1 MGFRFRKSKKI
12 LPGVRLNFSNKSVG
26 VSLGGKH
33 ARVSVNSS
41 GKKTYSASIPGT
53 GISYVKTSSG
63 KHTSGQNHSA
73 SGGGYST
80 PQPSSPGGKKGPSS
94 GWTIFWLI
102 VFFPVGL
109 VMMWMGNWNKKVKI
123 GISAF
128 FAAVVLISFAVPT
141 DTPEADPA
149 TEVVESEVPSEIKSE
164 SASIF
169 ETTTEIGSE
178 TEPMTESY
186 SVEETNPETVE
197 ESTAS
202 SETEN
207 PPETTVET
215 AMVSSSAVA
224 VTEVAPQPAESSAPA
239 PEVPAAQPESVVTPA
254 APAPEQSA
262 MVYWTPNGKSYHTTS
277 GCSTLSR
284 SKTILSGTL
293 DEAMAAGKTDPCNVC
308 H

>member
-26 VSLGGKH
+26 VSLGGKR
-33 ARVSVNSS
+33 ARVPVNSS
-41 GKKTYSASIPGT
+41 GRKTYSASIPGT

-109 VMMWMGNWNKKVKI
+109 VMMWMGNWNRKVKI

-149 TEVVESEVPSEIKSE
+149 AEVVESEVPSEIESE

-169 ETTTEIGSE
+169 ETATEIESE
-178 TEPMTESY
+178 TESITETY
-186 SVEETNPETVE
+186 YTEESNPETTE
-197 ESTAS
+197 ESAALP
-202 SETEN
+202 ETEN
-207 PPETTVET
+207 LPETTVET
-215 AMVSSSAVA
+215 ATVPPSATA
-224 VTEVAPQPAESSAPA
+224 VTEVAPLPAESSAPA
-239 PEVPAAQPESVVTPA
+239 PEAPAAQSESVVTPT
-254 APAPEQSA
+254 PAPEQSA
-262 MVYWTPNGKSYHTTS
+262 TVYWTPGGEKYH
-277 GCSTLSR
+277 STQDCPSLAR
-284 SKTILSGTL
+284 SSTILSGSL
-293 DEAMAAGKTDPCNVC
+293 SDAQAAGKSEPCKNC

>member
-41 GKKTYSASIPGT
+41 GRKTYSASIPGT

-63 KHTSGQNHSA
+63 KHTSEQNHSA

-80 PQPSSPGGKKGPSS
+80 PQPSGPAGKKGPSS

-128 FAAVVLISFAVPT
+128 FAAIVLISFAVPT
-141 DTPEADPA
+141 DTPEADPVA
-149 TEVVESEVPSEIKSE
+149 EVVESEVPSEIESE

-169 ETTTEIGSE
+169 ETATEIESE
-178 TEPMTESY
+178 TESITETY
-186 SVEETNPETVE
+186 YTEENNPETTE
-197 ESTAS
+197 ESAALP
-202 SETEN
+202 ETEN
-207 PPETTVET
+207 LPETTVET
-215 AMVSSSAVA
+215 AMVPPSATA

-239 PEVPAAQPESVVTPA
+239 PEAPATQSESVVIPT
-254 APAPEQSA
+254 PAPEQSA
-262 MVYWTPNGKSYHTTS
+262 TVYWTPGGEKYH
-277 GCSTLSR
+277 STQDCPSLAR
-284 SKTILSGTL
+284 SSTILSGSL
-293 DEAMAAGKTDPCNVC
+293 SDALAAGKSEPCKNC

>member
-41 GKKTYSASIPGT
+41 GRKTYSASIPGT

-63 KHTSGQNHSA
+63 KHTSEQNHSA

-80 PQPSSPGGKKGPSS
+80 PQPSGPAGKKGPSS

-128 FAAVVLISFAVPT
+128 FAAIVLISFAVPT
-141 DTPEADPA
+141 DTPEADPVA
-149 TEVVESEVPSEIKSE
+149 EVVESEVPSEIESE

-169 ETTTEIGSE
+169 ETATEIESE
-178 TEPMTESY
+178 TESTTETY
-186 SVEETNPETVE
+186 YTEENNPETTE
-197 ESTAS
+197 ESAALP
-202 SETEN
+202 ETEN
-207 PPETTVET
+207 LPETTVET
-215 AMVSSSAVA
+215 AMVPPSATA

-239 PEVPAAQPESVVTPA
+239 PEAPATQSESVVIPT
-254 APAPEQSA
+254 PAPEQSA
-262 MVYWTPNGKSYHTTS
+262 TVYWTPGGEKYH
-277 GCSTLSR
+277 STQDCPSLAR
-284 SKTILSGTL
+284 SSTILSGSL
-293 DEAMAAGKTDPCNVC
+293 SDALAAGKSEPCKNC

>member
-26 VSLGGKH
+26 VSLGGKR
-33 ARVSVNSS
+33 ARVSVSSS
-41 GKKTYSASIPGT
+41 GRKTYSASIPGT
-53 GISYVKTSSG
+53 GISYVKTSSE

-109 VMMWMGNWNKKVKI
+109 VMMWMGNWNRKVKI

-149 TEVVESEVPSEIKSE
+149 AEVVESEVPSEIESE

-169 ETTTEIGSE
+169 ETATEIESE
-178 TEPMTESY
+178 TESITETY
-186 SVEETNPETVE
+186 YTEESNPETTE
-197 ESTAS
+197 ESAALP
-202 SETEN
+202 ETEN
-207 PPETTVET
+207 LPEATVET
-215 AMVSSSAVA
+215 AVVPPSVTA
-224 VTEVAPQPAESSAPA
+224 VTEVAPLPAESSAPA
-239 PEVPAAQPESVVTPA
+239 PEAPAAQSESVVTPT
-254 APAPEQSA
+254 PAPEQSA
-262 MVYWTPNGKSYHTTS
+262 TVYWTPGGEKYH
-277 GCSTLSR
+277 STQDCPSLAR
-284 SKTILSGTL
+284 SSTILSGSL
-293 DEAMAAGKTDPCNVC
+293 SDAQAAGKSEPCKNC

>member
-1 MGFRFRKSKKI
+1 MALIKCPDCGKEFSDQASACPNCGRPNIPQNADHSKASHDVHRTA
-12 LPGVRLNFSNKSVG
+12 PPS
-26 VSLGGKH
+26 SLGE
-33 ARVSVNSS
+33 
-41 GKKTYSASIPGT
+41 
-53 GISYVKTSSG
+53 
-63 KHTSGQNHSA
+63 
-73 SGGGYST
+73 
-80 PQPSSPGGKKGPSS
+80 KKGSSS

-102 VFFPVGL
+102 VFFPIGL

-149 TEVVESEVPSEIKSE
+149 TEVVESEFPSEIESE

-207 PPETTVET
+207 LPETTVET
-215 AMVSSSAVA
+215 AMVSSSTAA
-224 VTEVAPQPAESSAPA
+224 VTEVAPQPAESSASA
-239 PEVPAAQPESVVTPA
+239 PEAPAAQPESVVTPA
-254 APAPEQSA
+254 SAPEQSA
-262 MVYWTPNGKSYHTTS
+262 TVYWTPGGEKYH
-277 GCSTLSR
+277 STQDCPSLAR
-284 SKTILSGTL
+284 SSTILSGSL
-293 DEAMAAGKTDPCNVC
+293 SDAQAAGKSEPCKNC

>member
-12 LPGVRLNFSNKSVG
+12 LPGVRLNISNKSVG
-26 VSLGGKH
+26 ISLGGKH

-41 GKKTYSASIPGT
+41 GRKTYSASIPGT

-63 KHTSGQNHSA
+63 KHTSEQNHSA

-80 PQPSSPGGKKGPSS
+80 PQPSGPAGKKGPSS

-128 FAAVVLISFAVPT
+128 FAAIVLISFAVPT
-141 DTPEADPA
+141 DTPEADPVA
-149 TEVVESEVPSEIKSE
+149 EVVESEVPSEIESE

-186 SVEETNPETVE
+186 SVEETNSETVE
-197 ESTAS
+197 ESTATP
-202 SETEN
+202 ETEN
-207 PPETTVET
+207 LPETTVET
-215 AMVSSSAVA
+215 AMVSSSTAT
-224 VTEVAPQPAESSAPA
+224 VTEAAPQPAESSAPA
-239 PEVPAAQPESVVTPA
+239 PEAPATQSESVVIPT
-254 APAPEQSA
+254 PAPEQSA
-262 MVYWTPNGKSYHTTS
+262 TVYWTPNGKSYHTTS

-293 DEAMAAGKTDPCNVC
+293 DEAIAAGKTDPCNVC

>member
-12 LPGVRLNFSNKSVG
+12 LPGVRLNFSTKSVG

-41 GKKTYSASIPGT
+41 SRKTYSASILGT

-63 KHTSGQNHSA
+63 KRASGQNHSA

-80 PQPSSPGGKKGPSS
+80 PQPSGSGRKKGPGS

-102 VFFPVGL
+102 IFFPIGL

-128 FAAVVLISFAVPT
+128 FAAIFLIGLVTPT
-141 DTPEADPA
+141 DTSDTA
-149 TEVVESEVPSEIKSE
+149 TTTGIAQSEVSSEIESE

-169 ETTTEIGSE
+169 ETATEIESITE
-178 TEPMTESY
+178 TY
-186 SVEETNPETVE
+186 SIE
-197 ESTAS
+197 ESSLETAEAS
-202 SETEN
+202 ATQETEN
-207 PPETTVET
+207 LPETTVET
-215 AMVSSSAVA
+215 AVVPSSTATVA
-224 VTEVAPQPAESSAPA
+224 EEPTQPAESSVSES
-239 PEVPAAQPESVVTPA
+239 EVPAAQAESAVTPT
-254 APAPEQSA
+254 PAPEQSA
-262 MVYWTPNGKSYHTTS
+262 MVYWTPNGKSYHTSS

-284 SKTILSGTL
+284 SKTVLSGTL
-293 DEAMAAGKTDPCNVC
+293 DEAIAAGKTDPCNVC

>member
-1 MGFRFRKSKKI
+1 MGFRFRKSKQI
-12 LPGVRLNFSNKSVG
+12 LPGVKLNFSSKSVG

-33 ARVSVNSS
+33 ARVSLNSS
-41 GKKTYSASIPGT
+41 GRKTYSASIPGT
-53 GISYVKTSSG
+53 GISYVKTSKGKQTSSRGQSSSNYSTSQPSG
-63 KHTSGQNHSA
+63 
-73 SGGGYST
+73 SGGR
-80 PQPSSPGGKKGPSS
+80 KGPGS

-109 VMMWMGNWNKKVKI
+109 VMMWTGNWNKKFKI

-128 FAAVVLISFAVPT
+128 FAAFLLIGLVVPT

-149 TEVVESEVPSEIKSE
+149 VAIVESTVSLEIETE

-169 ETTTEIGSE
+169 ETVTEIESE

-197 ESTAS
+197 ESTTP
-202 SETEN
+202 ETEN
-207 PPETTVET
+207 LPETTVET
-215 AMVSSSAVA
+215 AAVQE
-224 VTEVAPQPAESSAPA
+224 EVAQPAESSVPV
-239 PEVPAAQPESVVTPA
+239 PETPTVQSESVVTP

-262 MVYWTPNGKSYHTTS
+262 TVYWTPNGKSYHTTS

-284 SKTILSGTL
+284 SKNILSGTL
-293 DEAMAAGKTDPCNVC
+293 DEAIAAGKTDPCDRC

>member
-1 MGFRFRKSKKI
+1 MALIKCPDCGKEFSDQASACPNCGRPNIPQNADHSK
-12 LPGVRLNFSNKSVG
+12 
-26 VSLGGKH
+26 
-33 ARVSVNSS
+33 
-41 GKKTYSASIPGT
+41 ASHNVHRTAP
-53 GISYVKTSSG
+53 
-63 KHTSGQNHSA
+63 
-73 SGGGYST
+73 
-80 PQPSSPGGKKGPSS
+80 PSSPGGKKGPSS

-128 FAAVVLISFAVPT
+128 FAAIVLISFAVPA

-149 TEVVESEVPSEIKSE
+149 AEVVESEVPSEIESE

-169 ETTTEIGSE
+169 ETATEIESE
-178 TEPMTESY
+178 TEPTTESY
-186 SVEETNPETVE
+186 SVEETNPQTVE

-215 AMVSSSAVA
+215 ATVPPSATA

-239 PEVPAAQPESVVTPA
+239 PEAPAVQSESAVTPT
-254 APAPEQSA
+254 PVPEQSA
-262 MVYWTPNGKSYHTTS
+262 TVYWTPNGKSYHTTS

-293 DEAMAAGKTDPCNVC
+293 DEAIAAGKTDPCNVC

>member
-1 MGFRFRKSKKI
+1 MGFRFRKAKKI
-12 LPGVRLNFSNKSVG
+12 LPGVRLKFSNKSVG

-41 GKKTYSASIPGT
+41 GRKTYSASIPGT

-73 SGGGYST
+73 SGSGYSA

-149 TEVVESEVPSEIKSE
+149 AEVVESEVPSEIESE

-169 ETTTEIGSE
+169 ETATEIEPE
-178 TEPMTESY
+178 TESITETY
-186 SVEETNPETVE
+186 YTEESNPETTE
-197 ESTAS
+197 ESAALP
-202 SETEN
+202 ETEN
-207 PPETTVET
+207 LPETTVET
-215 AMVSSSAVA
+215 ATVPPSATA
-224 VTEVAPQPAESSAPA
+224 VTEVAPLPAESSAPA
-239 PEVPAAQPESVVTPA
+239 PEAPAAQSESVVTPT
-254 APAPEQSA
+254 PAPEQSA
-262 MVYWTPNGKSYHTTS
+262 TVYWTPGGEKYH
-277 GCSTLSR
+277 STQDCPSLAR
-284 SKTILSGTL
+284 SSTILSGSL
-293 DEAMAAGKTDPCNVC
+293 SDAQAAGKSEPCKNC

>member
-41 GKKTYSASIPGT
+41 GRKTYSASIPGT

-63 KHTSGQNHSA
+63 KHTSEQNHSA
-73 SGGGYST
+73 SEGGYST

-141 DTPEADPA
+141 DTPETDPA
-149 TEVVESEVPSEIKSE
+149 TEVVESEVPSEIESE
-164 SASIF
+164 SASIL
-169 ETTTEIGSE
+169 EIATEIESE
-178 TEPMTESY
+178 TESITETY
-186 SVEETNPETVE
+186 YTEENNPETTE
-197 ESTAS
+197 ESAALP
-202 SETEN
+202 ETEN
-207 PPETTVET
+207 LPETTVKT
-215 AMVSSSAVA
+215 VVVSPSATA
-224 VTEVAPQPAESSAPA
+224 VTEVAPQPAESSAPS
-239 PEVPAAQPESVVTPA
+239 PEAPAAQPESVVTPT
-254 APAPEQSA
+254 PTPEQSA
-262 MVYWTPNGKSYHTTS
+262 TVYWTPGGEKYH
-277 GCSTLSR
+277 STQDCPSLVR
-284 SKTILSGTL
+284 SSTILSGSL
-293 DEAMAAGKTDPCNVC
+293 SDAQAAGKSEPCKNC

>member
-41 GKKTYSASIPGT
+41 GRKTYSASIPGT

-109 VMMWMGNWNKKVKI
+109 VMMWMGNWNRKVKI

-149 TEVVESEVPSEIKSE
+149 AEVVESEVPSEIESE

-169 ETTTEIGSE
+169 ESTTEIEPE
-178 TEPMTESY
+178 TEPMSESY
-186 SVEETNPETVE
+186 STEETIPETVE
-197 ESTAS
+197 ESTTTP
-202 SETEN
+202 ETESLT
-207 PPETTVET
+207 ETIVET
-215 AMVSSSAVA
+215 AVAPSSATA
-224 VTEVAPQPAESSAPA
+224 ITEEAPQPAESSASA
-239 PEVPAAQPESVVTPA
+239 PEAPAAQPESVVTPT
-254 APAPEQSA
+254 PAPEQSA
-262 MVYWTPNGKSYHTTS
+262 IVYWTPGGEKYH
-277 GCSTLSR
+277 STQDCPSLAR
-284 SKTILSGTL
+284 SSTILSGSL
-293 DEAMAAGKTDPCNVC
+293 SDAQAAGKSEPCKNC

>member
-41 GKKTYSASIPGT
+41 GRKTYSASIPGT
-53 GISYVKTSSG
+53 GISYVKTSSE

-109 VMMWMGNWNKKVKI
+109 VMMWMGNWNRKVKI
-123 GISAF
+123 GISVF

-149 TEVVESEVPSEIKSE
+149 AEVVESEVPSEIESE

-169 ETTTEIGSE
+169 ETATEIESE
-178 TEPMTESY
+178 TESITETY
-186 SVEETNPETVE
+186 YTEESNPETTE
-197 ESTAS
+197 ESAALPK
-202 SETEN
+202 TEN
-207 PPETTVET
+207 LPETTVET
-215 AMVSSSAVA
+215 ATVPPSATA
-224 VTEVAPQPAESSAPA
+224 VTEVAPLPAESSAPA
-239 PEVPAAQPESVVTPA
+239 QEAPAAQSESVVTPT
-254 APAPEQSA
+254 PAPEQSA
-262 MVYWTPNGKSYHTTS
+262 TVYWTPGGEKYH
-277 GCSTLSR
+277 STQDCPSLAR
-284 SKTILSGTL
+284 SSTILSGSL
-293 DEAMAAGKTDPCNVC
+293 SDAQAAGKSEPCKNC

>member
-41 GKKTYSASIPGT
+41 GRKTYSASIPGT

-73 SGGGYST
+73 SGSGYSA

-149 TEVVESEVPSEIKSE
+149 TEVVESEVPSEIESE

-186 SVEETNPETVE
+186 SVEETN
-197 ESTAS
+197 
-202 SETEN
+202 SETETEN
-207 PPETTVET
+207 LPETTVET
-215 AMVSSSAVA
+215 AMVSSSTAA
-224 VTEVAPQPAESSAPA
+224 VTEVAPQPAESSASA
-239 PEVPAAQPESVVTPA
+239 PEAPAAQPESVVTPA
-254 APAPEQSA
+254 SAPEQSA
-262 MVYWTPNGKSYHTTS
+262 TVYWTPGGEKYH
-277 GCSTLSR
+277 STQDCPSLAR
-284 SKTILSGTL
+284 SSTILSGSL
-293 DEAMAAGKTDPCNVC
+293 SDAQAAGKSEPCKNC

>member
-41 GKKTYSASIPGT
+41 GRRTYSASIPGT

-73 SGGGYST
+73 SGGSYST

-109 VMMWMGNWNKKVKI
+109 VMTWMGNWNKKVKI
-123 GISAF
+123 GISVF
-128 FAAVVLISFAVPT
+128 FAAVVLISFATPA

-149 TEVVESEVPSEIKSE
+149 AEVVESEVPSEIESE

-169 ETTTEIGSE
+169 EPAAEIESEIESITETYY
-178 TEPMTESY
+178 TEES
-186 SVEETNPETVE
+186 SPETTE
-197 ESTAS
+197 ESTAIP
-202 SETEN
+202 ETEN
-207 PPETTVET
+207 LPETTVET
-215 AMVSSSAVA
+215 SVVPSSATT
-224 VTEVAPQPAESSAPA
+224 VTEEVPQPAESSVPA
-239 PEVPAAQPESVVTPA
+239 PEAPVVQPESVATP

-262 MVYWTPNGKSYHTTS
+262 TVYWTPGGEKYH
-277 GCSTLSR
+277 STQDCPSLARSR
-284 SKTILSGTL
+284 TILSGSL
-293 DEAMAAGKTDPCNVC
+293 SDAQAAGKLEPCKNC

>member
-41 GKKTYSASIPGT
+41 GRKTYSASIPGT

-63 KHTSGQNHSA
+63 KHTSEQNHSA

-149 TEVVESEVPSEIKSE
+149 AEVVESEVPSEIESE
-164 SASIF
+164 SASIL
-169 ETTTEIGSE
+169 EIATEIESE
-178 TEPMTESY
+178 TESITETY
-186 SVEETNPETVE
+186 YTEENNPETTE
-197 ESTAS
+197 ESAALP
-202 SETEN
+202 ETEN
-207 PPETTVET
+207 LPETTVKT
-215 AMVSSSAVA
+215 VVVSPSATA
-224 VTEVAPQPAESSAPA
+224 VTEVAPQPAESSAPS
-239 PEVPAAQPESVVTPA
+239 PEAPAAQPESVVTPT
-254 APAPEQSA
+254 PTPEQSA
-262 MVYWTPNGKSYHTTS
+262 TVYWTPGGEKYH
-277 GCSTLSR
+277 STQDCPSLVR
-284 SKTILSGTL
+284 SSTILSGSL
-293 DEAMAAGKTDPCNVC
+293 SDAQAAGKSEPCKNC

>member
-41 GKKTYSASIPGT
+41 GRKTYSASIPGT
-53 GISYVKTSSG
+53 GMSYVKTSSG

-73 SGGGYST
+73 SGGNYAA
-80 PQPSSPGGKKGPSS
+80 PKPSSPGGKKGPSS
-94 GWTIFWLI
+94 GWMIFWLI

-128 FAAVVLISFAVPT
+128 FAAIVLIGFAVPT

-149 TEVVESEVPSEIKSE
+149 AEVVESEVPSEIESE
-164 SASIF
+164 SASIL
-169 ETTTEIGSE
+169 ETATEIESE
-178 TEPMTESY
+178 TESITETY
-186 SVEETNPETVE
+186 YTEESNPETTE
-197 ESTAS
+197 ESKALP
-202 SETEN
+202 ETEN
-207 PPETTVET
+207 LPEATVET
-215 AMVSSSAVA
+215 AVVPPSVTA
-224 VTEVAPQPAESSAPA
+224 VTEAAPQPAESSSA
-239 PEVPAAQPESVVTPA
+239 PEAPAAQQESVVAPT
-254 APAPEQSA
+254 PAPEQSA
-262 MVYWTPNGKSYHTTS
+262 TVYWTPNGKSYHTTS

-293 DEAMAAGKTDPCNVC
+293 DEAIAAGKTDPCNVC